1 MAAASTSADSPPSGA
16 AAPAAAAAGPA
27 AAAGRT
33 PISALLIGTGEYTTG
48 FGKETSKSDKATGV
62 VLPSIL
68 QMRKEGLIGDVALAG
83 TNGGKFPEVR
93 KHVQRVLGDAYPASE
108 FDLSIETFPADDVTD
123 PKAYV
128 QALDA
133 LPRGSIVTIFTPD
146 DTHFAIAMDA
156 VTRGMHVLVTK
167 PAVKTLEEHQA
178 LHRAAEEAK
187 VLVAVEV
194 HKRWDPIYQDARDRL
209 RGLGDMSYLS
219 AYMSQPK
226 RQLRTFGAWAG
237 RSSDISYYLN
247 SHHVDFSEWAFEG
260 IARPVQVT
268 ATAATGVGAELL
280 GRAVEDTIT
289 LTVQWENLE
298 SGNHAIA
305 VYTASWA
312 SPPAD
317 VHSQQRF
324 FAMCHKGEVTVDQA
338 HRGYTTATD
347 AAGFASLNPLFW
359 KPTPSNGKFVGQGG
373 YGYRSIES
381 FVEAVH
387 AVRAG
392 KSKPAD
398 FDGSLATL
406 GTTFQTTAVL
416 EAGRHSLDD
425 AGRPYRLVYAG
436 ARTSKDVAAT
446 RPIRIEPAF

>member
-1 MAAASTSADSPPSGA
+1 MLPLALCLRGSRCRIEPTLRGAGRKRLDHASLRRPGALKPPTVRFLPPPHTHLFAAS
-16 AAPAAAAAGPA
+16 
-27 AAAGRT
+27 
-33 PISALLIGTGEYTTG
+33 
-48 FGKETSKSDKATGV
+48 
-62 VLPSIL
+62 
-68 QMRKEGLIGDVALAG
+68 Q
-83 TNGGKFPEVR
+83 FPEVR

-247 SHHVDFSEWAFEG
+247 SHHVGEPARRAAMGWAEAG
-260 IARPVQVT
+260 
-268 ATAATGVGAELL
+268 AA
-280 GRAVEDTIT
+280 GRALHAVGCCRSSA
-289 LTVQWENLE
+289 
-298 SGNHAIA
+298 SGQ
-305 VYTASWA
+305 S
-312 SPPAD
+312 
-317 VHSQQRF
+317 
-324 FAMCHKGEVTVDQA
+324 
-338 HRGYTTATD
+338 D
-347 AAGFASLNPLFW
+347 AQPL
-359 KPTPSNGKFVGQGG
+359 
-373 YGYRSIES
+373 
-381 FVEAVH
+381 H
-387 AVRAG
+387 AVRAACVA
-392 KSKPAD
+392 PA
-398 FDGSLATL
+398 T
-406 GTTFQTTAVL
+406 
-416 EAGRHSLDD
+416 R
-425 AGRPYRLVYAG
+425 
-436 ARTSKDVAAT
+436 AAT
-446 RPIRIEPAF
+446 SCAVRACASRRSAMRRRPLCATWLRLELAQTLASGLSRASRARCR